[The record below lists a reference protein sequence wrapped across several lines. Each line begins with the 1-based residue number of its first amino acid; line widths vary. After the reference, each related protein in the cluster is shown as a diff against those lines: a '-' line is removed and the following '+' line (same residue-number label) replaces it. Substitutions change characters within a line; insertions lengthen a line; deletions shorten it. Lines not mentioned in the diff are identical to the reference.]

1 MIKIV
6 AIDTGNVYITS
17 GDTDESTSGTPPA
30 TNITG
35 GITVQIQTTKNDYS
49 FNSKVTVLPIPLSKQ
64 DRSSSTAYARAID
77 LKMINEAISVQGF
90 LIEESDSRAIDKR
103 NNLVTLGKTGGGLT
117 VVWGQG
123 NYQTL
128 WKAGVIPYGV
138 FIQKMMFTETA
149 GSLIDIVGYTG
160 DPPPERSMAIQITL
174 VRGKD
179 M

>member
-1 MIKIV
+1 MV
-6 AIDTGNVYITS
+6 AIDGGNIYITS
-17 GDTDESTSGTPPA
+17 GDTDESVSGTPPA

-35 GITVQIQTTKNDYS
+35 GTTVQIQTTKIDY
-49 FNSKVTVLPIPLSKQ
+49 NYLSKVTVLPIPKSKQ
-64 DRSSSTAYARAID
+64 SRGEIPYARAID
-77 LKMINEAISVQGF
+77 LKMVNDAISVQGF

-103 NNLVTLGKTGGGLT
+103 NNLITLGKTEGGLT

-128 WKAGVIPYGV
+128 WKAGVIPYGG
-138 FIQKMMFTETA
+138 FIQKVMFTETA
-149 GSLIDIVGYTG
+149 GLIADIGYTG